1 MTPITSISQLDPT
14 AQYTYADYLLWQFS
28 ERVELIK
35 GYFLQMAAPSSRHQ
49 NTVTNFTR
57 ILSTFFRKTNC
68 KIYVAP
74 FDVRFYDKQKSL
86 KADKDIYTVVQ
97 PDLCIICDKSKIDE
111 RGCLGAPD
119 WIIEILSPGNSKKE
133 VQKKYALYE
142 ECGVKEYW
150 IIYPNEQT
158 LFQFVLGNDDKYR
171 LHKMFAEDDLVP
183 SYLFPDLIVDLKEAF
198 ED

>member
-35 GYFLQMAAPSSRHQ
+35 GYFLQMAAPSTKHQ
-49 NTVTNFTR
+49 RISVVISR
-57 ILSTFFRKTNC
+57 ILLNYFYKTNC
-68 KIYVAP
+68 
-74 FDVRFYDKQKSL
+74 R
-86 KADKDIYTVVQ
+86 DKDIYTTVQ
-97 PDLCIICDKSKIDE
+97 PDLCVICDKSKLDE

-133 VQKKYALYE
+133 VQKKYDLYE
-142 ECGVKEYW
+142 EYGVKEYW

-158 LFQFVLGNDDKYR
+158 LFQFVLNEQGKYQ

>member
-35 GYFLQMAAPSSRHQ
+35 GYFLQMAAPNRKHQ
-49 NTVTNFTR
+49 R
-57 ILSTFFRKTNC
+57 ISARVQFALTKYFYKSTC
-68 KIYVAP
+68 QVYDAP

-97 PDLCIICDKSKIDE
+97 PDLCVICDPTKLDE

-133 VQKKYALYE
+133 MRQKYALYE
-142 ECGVKEYW
+142 EQGVKEYW
-150 IIYPNEQT
+150 IIHPNEQT
-158 LFQFVLGNDDKYR
+158 LLQFVLDEQGKYQ
-171 LHKMFAEDDLVP
+171 LHKMFAEDELVP

>member
-35 GYFLQMAAPSSRHQ
+35 GYFLQMAAPNRKHQ
-49 NTVTNFTR
+49 QISGNLQF
-57 ILSTFFRKTNC
+57 LLASYLRKTKC
-68 KIYVAP
+68 SFYVAP

-97 PDLCIICDKSKIDE
+97 PDLCVICDKSKLDE

-133 VQKKYALYE
+133 MRQKYALYE
-142 ECGVKEYW
+142 EQGVKEYW
-150 IIYPNEQT
+150 IIHPNEQT
-158 LFQFVLGNDDKYR
+158 LFQFVLDEQGKYQ

>member
-35 GYFLQMAAPSSRHQ
+35 GYFLQMAAPNTKHQRISFVMSRVLG
-49 NTVTNFTR
+49 NYFY
-57 ILSTFFRKTNC
+57 KTAC
-68 KIYVAP
+68 QVFVAP
-74 FDVRFYDKQKSL
+74 FDVRFYDQQKSL
-86 KADKDIYTVVQ
+86 KANKDIYTVVQ
-97 PDLCIICDKSKIDE
+97 PDLCIICDKSKLDE

-133 VQKKYALYE
+133 MRQKYALYE
-142 ECGVKEYW
+142 EQGVKEYW
-150 IIYPNEQT
+150 IIHPNEQT
-158 LFQFVLGNDDKYR
+158 LFQFVLNEQGKYQ
-171 LHKMFAEDDLVP
+171 LHNMFAEDDLVP
-183 SYLFPDLIVDLKEAF
+183 SYLFPDLMVDLKEAF